1 MISLLPAVVDN
12 ANASARNYAL
22 VYSLRYITLS
32 AVYHRRSSILALD
45 IKAVLFK

>member
-22 VYSLRYITLS
+22 VYSLRYITCPP
-32 AVYHRRSSILALD
+32 YTIDGRRSLLST
-45 IKAVLFK
+45 